1 MVRIVEAQTVWF
13 VVLQPIAFF
22 IFVLASIAEVN
33 RSPFDIPEAETEV
46 VGGPLTEA
54 AVRSLAWRGRLLV
67 IGFAQGEI
75 PQIPANLLLI
85 KGTSAVGV
93 FWGDFARREPKANGA
108 MLMELFGWLAE
119 GRLRPHVSKT
129 FALQEVPAALRSLLD
144 RQAVGK
150 LVVVP

>member
-1 MVRIVEAQTVWF
+1 
-13 VVLQPIAFF
+13 
-22 IFVLASIAEVN
+22 
-33 RSPFDIPEAETEV
+33 
-46 VGGPLTEA
+46 
-54 AVRSLAWRGRLLV
+54 
-67 IGFAQGEI
+67 
-75 PQIPANLLLI
+75 
-85 KGTSAVGV
+85 
-93 FWGDFARREPKANGA
+93 